1 MKIFMTLLVDSVR
14 LLRARALFW
23 VTLWISAFVA
33 LLYLSIGFNPE
44 GFSLLFGLIDI
55 PSDTVRAGS
64 PMAEMT
70 YLWIFSNGIV
80 GVWLSIAAV
89 ILALISCASIFPDF
103 MAEGSIGIPLSKPVS
118 RLTLFF
124 CKYVGS
130 LLFVIVQVA
139 LFCAIVF
146 LALRWRVGTWNP
158 SVFWAVPLVT
168 LVFSYIYSVVVL
180 FAVKTRS
187 VLAAVLAGVAVWF
200 LAWAGQAG
208 EGLLYMFSQ
217 MEKQQMEAS
226 SEKEPLVME
235 KWHQGSVVVMGF
247 LPKTGQTMQILD
259 RLMVVKGEGEY
270 ANGTFL
276 AGSLGA
282 SDREARETNEAY
294 TRHSKAYI
302 IWTSLGFEAV
312 MLGLAAFI
320 FCRRDY

>member
-33 LLYLSIGFNPE
+33 LLYLSVGFNPE
-44 GFSLLFGLIDI
+44 GFSLLFGLFDI
-55 PSDTVRAGS
+55 PSDTIRAGS
-64 PMAEMT
+64 PMAELT
-70 YLWIFSNGIV
+70 YLGIFSNLIV
-80 GVWLSIAAV
+80 GIWLSIAAV

-118 RLTLFF
+118 RLTLFL

-130 LLFVIVQVA
+130 LLFVVVQVA

-187 VLAAVLAGVAVWF
+187 VLASVLAGIAVWF
-200 LAWAGQAG
+200 LAWFGQAG
-208 EGLLYMFSQ
+208 EGLLYMASYV
-217 MEKQQMEAS
+217 EKQQMEEA
-226 SEKEPLVME
+226 SEKRPLVME
-235 KWHQGSVVVMGF
+235 KWHQASVVAMGF
-247 LPKTGQTMQILD
+247 LPKTGQTMQLLD
-259 RLMVVKGEGEY
+259 RLMVVKGEGGY
-270 ANGTFL
+270 SHGSLL
-276 AGSLGA
+276 AGMMGA
-282 SDREARETNEAY
+282 SKGDAKETDEAY
-294 TRHSKAYI
+294 TRHSTRYI